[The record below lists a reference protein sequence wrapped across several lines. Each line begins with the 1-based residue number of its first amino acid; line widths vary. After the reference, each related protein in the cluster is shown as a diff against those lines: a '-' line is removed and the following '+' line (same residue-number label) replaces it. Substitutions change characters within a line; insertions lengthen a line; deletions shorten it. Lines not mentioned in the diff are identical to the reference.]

1 MFDVVVLVSFGIFLL
16 LLNGFF
22 VLAEFAVVK
31 VRSSRIE
38 ELVQSG
44 HPRALL
50 LQQIHGKLDEYLS
63 VCQVGITLA
72 SVALGMVGERGAKML
87 GASDGSLSSQIIAI
101 AFSFI
106 IISGSHI
113 VIGELVPKS
122 IAIRVADQAALRCA
136 LPLRI
141 FHILFFLPLWVLN
154 RVAWLCLRMLGF
166 PGQATEGEHSEDELR
181 IILDRSQSHGLLSFR
196 RLLFIENVFDLGELR
211 VKDAMRP
218 RSQVKVLIAD
228 QPWSASRE
236 TIRNHRYSRYPLI
249 TTDPE
254 KPAGI
259 VHLKDILLRQDDANA
274 TPDLPAIVR
283 PYLSI
288 KESASLEQTLSEMQ
302 RRRIR
307 VGLVSNDEGRWTGLL
322 SLEDVIEEIVGT
334 INDEFERDEVVRVAD
349 AITPSRVVLGIQA
362 RSLMEAIP
370 AILSRLPASALPLPV
385 EQVRKAVQERER
397 TAATY
402 LGQGIAMPHA
412 RLPGLEKPI
421 VIMANAPAG
430 IAIEGSSE
438 RVQLL
443 FVLLTPAGAPRVHQ
457 RLQATIAAMLEN
469 SDYIAERLR
478 EATTPEQVIEILLAG
493 EQATLG

>member
-1 MFDVVVLVSFGIFLL
+1 
-16 LLNGFF
+16 
-22 VLAEFAVVK
+22 
-31 VRSSRIE
+31 
-38 ELVQSG
+38 
-44 HPRALL
+44 
-50 LQQIHGKLDEYLS
+50 
-63 VCQVGITLA
+63 
-72 SVALGMVGERGAKML
+72 
-87 GASDGSLSSQIIAI
+87 
-101 AFSFI
+101 
-106 IISGSHI
+106 
-113 VIGELVPKS
+113 
-122 IAIRVADQAALRCA
+122 
-136 LPLRI
+136 
-141 FHILFFLPLWVLN
+141 
-154 RVAWLCLRMLGF
+154 
-166 PGQATEGEHSEDELR
+166 
-181 IILDRSQSHGLLSFR
+181 
-196 RLLFIENVFDLGELR
+196 
-211 VKDAMRP
+211 
-218 RSQVKVLIAD
+218 VLIAD

-283 PYLSI
+283 PYLSV
-288 KESASLEQTLSEMQ
+288 KETTSLEQTLSEMQ

-307 VGLVSNDEGRWTGLL
+307 VALVSNDEGRWTGLL

-370 AILSRLPASALPLPV
+370 AILARLPANALPLPID
-385 EQVRKAVQERER
+385 QVRKAVLERER

-478 EATTPEQVIEILLAG
+478 EATTPEQVLEILLAG